1 MGEGL
6 LICLAGSA
14 EDRAGSGETWKEEGS
29 MEDYASFRDHQYDL
43 LADALEE
50 SLDISAI
57 EEILQEAKIQQ

>member
-1 MGEGL
+1 
-6 LICLAGSA
+6 
-14 EDRAGSGETWKEEGS
+14 